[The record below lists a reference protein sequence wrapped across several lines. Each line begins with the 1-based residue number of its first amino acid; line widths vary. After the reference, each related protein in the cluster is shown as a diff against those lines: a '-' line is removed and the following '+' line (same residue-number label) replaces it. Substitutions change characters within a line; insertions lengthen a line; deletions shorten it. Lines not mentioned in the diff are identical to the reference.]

1 MIKEITQNK
10 DEVLRQRIYPNII
23 FNRFDLWF
31 GPNNYEL
38 YNLGKD
44 YIIPVKARSAPNNK
58 IYLEVG
64 LYLTALPSALLKVFF
79 SFLFT
84 RYPNA
89 NYIRVM
95 HSYTKIANAE
105 PYPYWH
111 INLPATKEDFDK
123 SLSQRVRYNTKWYP
137 KKLCKEVGPYEI
149 KHYFRT
155 EITPEIVKR
164 YLTLKQITHPDFSWK
179 GALLDYLNVDGITD
193 CYVLYVN
200 TEMKAIAFTS
210 DTGENVMYC
219 ATTYD
224 TSLRKYSIGNIL
236 YYHIIC
242 DLIAKGKKVFYLSG
256 GWMDYKK
263 YFNGTLSY
271 TYKALISNPYTKQ
284 HNMFLRFC
292 KRLFASFGKLNKI

>member
-44 YIIPVKARSAPNNK
+44 YIVPVKARSAPNNK

-123 SLSQRVRYNTKWYP
+123 ILGGVMLTDGEIAADELEYIDDSDHKKIGIEIHSGKNRIVRRIFESLGYEVKALDRVYFAGLTKKGL
-137 KKLCKEVGPYEI
+137 KKGQW
-149 KHYFRT
+149 
-155 EITPEIVKR
+155 R
-164 YLTLKQITHPDFSWK
+164 YLS
-179 GALLDYLNVDGITD
+179 
-193 CYVLYVN
+193 
-200 TEMKAIAFTS
+200 E
-210 DTGENVMYC
+210 GEV
-219 ATTYD
+219 
-224 TSLRKYSIGNIL
+224 NIL
-236 YYHIIC
+236 
-242 DLIAKGKKVFYLSG
+242 KMG
-256 GWMDYKK
+256 
-263 YFNGTLSY
+263 SY
-271 TYKALISNPYTKQ
+271 Q
-284 HNMFLRFC
+284 
-292 KRLFASFGKLNKI
+292 